1 MVSSDFTNDFHLII
15 HTLFLKGFRKVCEA
29 LFAIFKYLICKW
41 KCWELLQDIDL
52 CLNNNSKAP
61 TSFNNWIINVQLHI
75 PLNFTVPGHIGLFM
89 SKTITKAC

>member
-75 PLNFTVPGHIGLFM
+75 LFLHCTWAHW
-89 SKTITKAC
+89 SVYVKNNDQN

>member
-1 MVSSDFTNDFHLII
+1 MVSISDFTNDFHLII

-75 PLNFTVPGHIGLFM
+75 LLLHCTWAHWSVYVKNNYQN
-89 SKTITKAC
+89 